1 MGCINLKRDMSQWQ
15 ILFPATRCMKLRWI
29 EFMPHEAGTKW
40 HDFNFECSIVYIIL
54 LSQKLPTTIHLYA
67 SVRLACTSV
76 RTAPTFVLLCSQT
89 RGLHAGKSPT
99 ACLQVSAEVKRLNLH
114 SSFISPLY
122 APYRFSNLGWQ
133 HVSRCQNSEENKRD
147 KNGLY
152 PYVVHVLFFIFM
164 YE

>member
-1 MGCINLKRDMSQWQ
+1 MKQGQSDMTS
-15 ILFPATRCMKLRWI
+15 ILNAASF
-29 EFMPHEAGTKW
+29 
-40 HDFNFECSIVYIIL
+40 IL
-54 LSQKLPTTIHLYA
+54 LLQKLPTTIHWYA

-76 RTAPTFVLLCSQT
+76 RTAPTFVLLCSQL

-133 HVSRCQNSEENKRD
+133 YVSRCQNSEENKRD

-152 PYVVHVLFFIFM
+152 PYVLHVLFFIM
-164 YE
+164 YCFSLCTSSHDNRKFQLVLESRTDLFHGSMRIWW